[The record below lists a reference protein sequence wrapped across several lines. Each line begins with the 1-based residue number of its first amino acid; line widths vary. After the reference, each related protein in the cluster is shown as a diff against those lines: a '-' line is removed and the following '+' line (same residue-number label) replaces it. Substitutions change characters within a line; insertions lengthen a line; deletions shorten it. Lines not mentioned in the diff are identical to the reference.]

1 MFGLNHI
8 CISLPTL
15 TENDDM
21 MSLYKKDKK
30 ISNEVMLTL
39 QDLFVEYYPALK
51 SFAVRYV
58 NSPEVAEDLVQD
70 VFLRLWENGELLDDV
85 EEKSAYLYQ
94 MVRFKAIDYLRH
106 KKYSEKSV
114 EEYAAELSQVDDSA
128 YWEEEIYRR
137 MMIAIDKL
145 PKGVHSVLTLTLEGR
160 SAKEVAEQLNISV
173 ETVKKQKQIA
183 RKMLRDKLLSLLLLL
198 LN

>member
-15 TENDDM
+15 TENDNM

-70 VFLRLWENGELLDDV
+70 VFLRLWENGELLNDV

-94 MVRFKAIDYLRH
+94 MVRFKSIDYLRH
-106 KKYSEKSV
+106 KKYSEKSI

-137 MMIAIDKL
+137 MMNAIGTL
-145 PKGVHSVLTLTLEGR
+145 PKGVHAVLTLSLEGR

>member
-1 MFGLNHI
+1 
-8 CISLPTL
+8 
-15 TENDDM
+15 M

-70 VFLRLWENGELLDDV
+70 VFLRLWENGELLNDV

-94 MVRFKAIDYLRH
+94 MVRFKSIDYL
-106 KKYSEKSV
+106 
-114 EEYAAELSQVDDSA
+114 
-128 YWEEEIYRR
+128 
-137 MMIAIDKL
+137 
-145 PKGVHSVLTLTLEGR
+145 T
-160 SAKEVAEQLNISV
+160 
-173 ETVKKQKQIA
+173 
-183 RKMLRDKLLSLLLLL
+183 
-198 LN
+198 

>member
-1 MFGLNHI
+1 MV
-8 CISLPTL
+8 
-15 TENDDM
+15 
-21 MSLYKKDKK
+21 SLYKKDKK
-30 ISNEVMLTL
+30 ISNKVMLTL

-58 NSPEVAEDLVQD
+58 NSAEVAEDLVQD
-70 VFLRLWENGELLDDV
+70 VFLRLWEKGELLDDV

-106 KKYSEKSV
+106 KKFHEKSV
-114 EEYAAELSQVDDSA
+114 EKYAEELSRVDDDA
-128 YWEEEIYRR
+128 YLEEEIYRR
-137 MMIAIDKL
+137 MMKAIDTL
-145 PKGVHSVLTLTLEGR
+145 PQGVHSVLTLTLEGQ
-160 SAKEVAEQLNISV
+160 SAKEVAEKLNISV

-183 RKMLRDKLLSLLLLL
+183 RKMLRDKLLSLLLML

>member
-1 MFGLNHI
+1 MV
-8 CISLPTL
+8 
-15 TENDDM
+15 
-21 MSLYKKDKK
+21 SLYKKDKK
-30 ISNEVMLTL
+30 IGNKVMLTL

-70 VFLRLWENGELLDDV
+70 VFLRLWENGELLNDV

-94 MVRFKAIDYLRH
+94 MVRFKSIDYLRH

-128 YWEEEIYRR
+128 YLEEEIYRR
-137 MMIAIDKL
+137 MMMAIDTL